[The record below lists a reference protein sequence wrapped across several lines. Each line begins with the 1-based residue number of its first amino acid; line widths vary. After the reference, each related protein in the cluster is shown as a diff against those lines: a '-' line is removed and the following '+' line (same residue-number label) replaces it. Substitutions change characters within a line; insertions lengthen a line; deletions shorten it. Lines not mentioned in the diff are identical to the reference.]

1 MVNCIADDAMAILA
15 AYNSPGVEIIG
26 LTTIFGNV
34 RTPQATANALYLREL
49 AKREEVRPQLECRDH
64 LLCLGNRWKRIDSI
78 QWACAQLLMQVHC
91 RQYVPECWG
100 DSAG

>member
-1 MVNCIADDAMAILA
+1 MCIADDAMAILA
-15 AYNSPGVEIIG
+15 AFNSPDVDIIG

-64 LLCLGNRWKRIDSI
+64 LPCLGN
-78 QWACAQLLMQVHC
+78 M
-91 RQYVPECWG
+91 
-100 DSAG
+100 